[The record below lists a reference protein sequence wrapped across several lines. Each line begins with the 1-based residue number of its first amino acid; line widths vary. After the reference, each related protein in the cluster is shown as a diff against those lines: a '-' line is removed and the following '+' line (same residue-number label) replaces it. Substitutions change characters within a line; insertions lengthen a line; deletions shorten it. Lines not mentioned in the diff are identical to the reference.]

1 MKPGDLITPKDKPVK
16 LECIV
21 EDYYRLAVVDRGS
34 PEFVNDEGKSVFKF
48 TDKPR
53 NKPFNPGDP
62 FALVT
67 QISAPNGEVLGIQ
80 VLGIEETIKIHH
92 LNAFIE
98 LV

>member
-1 MKPGDLITPKDKPVK
+1 MKPGDLITPRSKPIR

-34 PEFVNDEGKSVFKF
+34 PELTNDDGYSVFKF
-48 TDKPR
+48 RDKPR
-53 NKPFNPGDP
+53 NKTFNPGDV

-67 QISAPNGEVLGIQ
+67 EINTPNGEVLGIKI
-80 VLGIEETIKIHH
+80 LGIEETINIQHK
-92 LNAFIE
+92 NTFIE

>member
-53 NKPFNPGDP
+53 NKTFNPGDA

-67 QISAPNGEVLGIQ
+67 EINTPNGEVLGIKI
-80 VLGIEETIKIHH
+80 LGIEETINIQHK
-92 LNAFIE
+92 NTFIE